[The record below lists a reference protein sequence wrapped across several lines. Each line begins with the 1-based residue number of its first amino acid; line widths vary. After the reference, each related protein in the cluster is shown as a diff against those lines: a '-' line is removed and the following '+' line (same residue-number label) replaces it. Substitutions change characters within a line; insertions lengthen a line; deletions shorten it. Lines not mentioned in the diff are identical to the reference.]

1 MYVNKG
7 VTVSQF
13 FQMVIVTI
21 TCPNHLTYA
30 VRAAGVGIGH
40 GDCNQRYEII
50 NPDLWTLI
58 TCCRTGTWEGEGG
71 TTGYL

>member
-1 MYVNKG
+1 
-7 VTVSQF
+7 
-13 FQMVIVTI
+13 MVIVTI
-21 TCPNHLTYA
+21 TCPILQTSD
-30 VRAAGVGIGH
+30 VRTAGVGIGH